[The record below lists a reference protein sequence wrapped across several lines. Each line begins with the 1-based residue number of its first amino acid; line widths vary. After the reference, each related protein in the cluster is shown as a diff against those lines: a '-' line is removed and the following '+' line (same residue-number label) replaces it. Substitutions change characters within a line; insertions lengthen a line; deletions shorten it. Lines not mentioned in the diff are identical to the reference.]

1 MERYCLE
8 DEEETRATERAKM
21 KDPQVKIDVLY
32 KEKSRCRPLFLNFL
46 ITVTFP
52 SGYFFFLWH
61 FVSLMRARWLHKCEQ
76 PSEARRLSSR
86 KGRRMPWQRNGPTVK
101 VISGKDGRWEG
112 RYTAGH
118 NPETR
123 KLIYKNVLGRT
134 QAEAKNKLKAAIEET
149 KSLDVTK
156 AGKYTVGTWM
166 DEWFENYAKIKARP
180 SPHQTYRGYID
191 NHIKPNI
198 GEISLEK
205 LTSLELQKLYK
216 KLLTSGRIDRVE
228 SKNQA
233 KGLSPKTV
241 RNICQIIALAMKLAK
256 EQRLIAADPTEGCAL
271 PKLKRKEM
279 KTLPIEQL
287 ASFLRD
293 ARNSRIFEMYYVEL
307 AARLRR
313 GELLGPKWEG
323 IDFEHGNLWMKQ

>member
-1 MERYCLE
+1 
-8 DEEETRATERAKM
+8 M

-123 KLIYKNVLGRT
+123 KLIYKKRLGPDPGRGEEQAESGHRGNQELGRH
-134 QAEAKNKLKAAIEET
+134 QGGEVHGRYLDGRVVRKLRKDQSET
-149 KSLDVTK
+149 VPPPDLPGVHQQ
-156 AGKYTVGTWM
+156 
-166 DEWFENYAKIKARP
+166 
-180 SPHQTYRGYID
+180 PH
-191 NHIKPNI
+191 
-198 GEISLEK
+198 
-205 LTSLELQKLYK
+205 
-216 KLLTSGRIDRVE
+216 
-228 SKNQA
+228 
-233 KGLSPKTV
+233 
-241 RNICQIIALAMKLAK
+241 
-256 EQRLIAADPTEGCAL
+256 
-271 PKLKRKEM
+271 
-279 KTLPIEQL
+279 
-287 ASFLRD
+287 
-293 ARNSRIFEMYYVEL
+293 
-307 AARLRR
+307 
-313 GELLGPKWEG
+313 
-323 IDFEHGNLWMKQ
+323 

>member
-156 AGKYTVGTWM
+156 AGK
-166 DEWFENYAKIKARP
+166 
-180 SPHQTYRGYID
+180 
-191 NHIKPNI
+191 
-198 GEISLEK
+198 
-205 LTSLELQKLYK
+205 
-216 KLLTSGRIDRVE
+216 
-228 SKNQA
+228 
-233 KGLSPKTV
+233 
-241 RNICQIIALAMKLAK
+241 
-256 EQRLIAADPTEGCAL
+256 
-271 PKLKRKEM
+271 
-279 KTLPIEQL
+279 
-287 ASFLRD
+287 
-293 ARNSRIFEMYYVEL
+293 
-307 AARLRR
+307 
-313 GELLGPKWEG
+313 
-323 IDFEHGNLWMKQ
+323 

>member
-1 MERYCLE
+1 M
-8 DEEETRATERAKM
+8 
-21 KDPQVKIDVLY
+21 
-32 KEKSRCRPLFLNFL
+32 
-46 ITVTFP
+46 
-52 SGYFFFLWH
+52 
-61 FVSLMRARWLHKCEQ
+61 
-76 PSEARRLSSR
+76 
-86 KGRRMPWQRNGPTVK
+86 
-101 VISGKDGRWEG
+101 
-112 RYTAGH
+112 
-118 NPETR
+118 
-123 KLIYKNVLGRT
+123 
-134 QAEAKNKLKAAIEET
+134 
-149 KSLDVTK
+149 DVTNIV
-156 AGKYTVGTWM
+156 KYTVGTWM
-166 DEWFENYAKIKARP
+166 DKWFENYSKIKARP
-180 SPHQTYRGYID
+180 SSHQTCRRYID

-241 RNICQIIALAMKLAK
+241 RNICQIIASAMKLAK
-256 EQRLIAADPTEGCAL
+256 EQ
-271 PKLKRKEM
+271 KRKEM